1 MKDIK
6 EIYTELTEKAKDQ
19 LSEDLTYVDP
29 DDYLYD
35 VVEETIEDCVV
46 ASLYDKE
53 NIPSVVAQLNSFFE
67 NKSLREEFIDE
78 INKTGFGD
86 DLINGVI
93 SNADVKE
100 MEFEDSL
107 NNIKEGRMSFKD
119 LSHDELGKVAGL
131 FYMNKEETYMAEKLL
146 NTSLVKFED
155 LINDSVQN
163 ELAYEYSAD
172 ENFTVDDLLNYEE
185 KGLDDLIAD
194 VKVEEK
200 DSKQIKQRGIEER

>member
-6 EIYTELTEKAKDQ
+6 EIYTELTEKVKDQ

-35 VVEETIEDCVV
+35 VVEETVEDCVV
-46 ASLYDKE
+46 ASLYNKE
-53 NIPSVVAQLNSFFE
+53 NIPNVVAQLNSFFE

-86 DLINGVI
+86 NLINGVI

-107 NNIKEGRMSFKD
+107 NNIKEGRMNFKD

-194 VKVEEK
+194 VKIEEK
-200 DSKQIKQRGIEER
+200 DSKQIKQREIDER